1 MGIKKFGKKVI
12 FDKINA
18 KMMPEYTI
26 LNSEEIFEYEAAIVP
41 EGEYIEYEYIPVDCN
56 QLVANDQEIILEP
69 VKTTG
74 DFKHDRIS
82 RKRSYKPVDELVRPG
97 KKAKVPDSD
106 LTDKQ
111 LISRNKRR
119 ARNRE
124 AAQRQR
130 DRRLQKRA
138 LFEEKIEKLESENK
152 NWEGKYRIL
161 EEKYQ
166 KLEFQLRM
174 EQRKTMATNQMTT
187 NQNTQNIGNGYKPA
201 KLVKINQ
208 KRSQRKNLKVTIPDP
223 IQSTTVFA
231 PAQAPTY
238 APVSTPQSAKAEE
251 SPCYLNDLI
260 KVDTPTAEYVEK
272 MALSRQDSFFTLFD
286 L

>member
-1 MGIKKFGKKVI
+1 
-12 FDKINA
+12 
-18 KMMPEYTI
+18 MMPEYTF
-26 LNSEEIFEYEAAIVP
+26 LNAEEIFEYDAAVVP

-56 QLVANDQEIILEP
+56 QLVADDQEIILEP
-69 VKTTG
+69 VKTVKTTG
-74 DFKHDRIS
+74 DLKPVKHERIS

-97 KKAKVPDSD
+97 KKAKIPDSD

-130 DRRLQKRA
+130 DRRLQKSA

-152 NWEGKYRIL
+152 NWEEKYRIL

-166 KLEFQLRM
+166 KLQFQLRM
-174 EQRKTMATNQMTT
+174 EQRKNVATNQMAT

-208 KRSQRKNLKVTIPDP
+208 KRSQRKNLKITIPDP
-223 IQSTTVFA
+223 IQPTPVFA
-231 PAQAPTY
+231 PAPAPTY
-238 APVSTPQSAKAEE
+238 APVSAPQSA
-251 SPCYLNDLI
+251 
-260 KVDTPTAEYVEK
+260 
-272 MALSRQDSFFTLFD
+272 
-286 L
+286 

>member
-1 MGIKKFGKKVI
+1 
-12 FDKINA
+12 
-18 KMMPEYTI
+18 MPEYTF
-26 LNSEEIFEYEAAIVP
+26 LNTEEIFEYEAAVVP

-56 QLVANDQEIILEP
+56 QLIADDQEIILEP
-69 VKTTG
+69 VKTVKTTG
-74 DFKHDRIS
+74 DSKPKHERIS

-130 DRRLQKRA
+130 DRRLQKSA

-152 NWEGKYRIL
+152 NWEDKYRIL

-166 KLEFQLRM
+166 KLQFQLRM
-174 EQRKTMATNQMTT
+174 EQRKTVAPNVAT

-208 KRSQRKNLKVTIPDP
+208 KRSQRKNLKITIPDR
-223 IQSTTVFA
+223 IQPTPVFA
-231 PAQAPTY
+231 PALAPTY
-238 APVSTPQSAKAEE
+238 APVSTLQSAKAEE
-251 SPCYLNDLI
+251 SSCNLNDLI

-272 MALSRQDSFFTLFD
+272 MALSRQDSFCTLFD

>member
-1 MGIKKFGKKVI
+1 
-12 FDKINA
+12 
-18 KMMPEYTI
+18 MPEYTF
-26 LNSEEIFEYEAAIVP
+26 LNTEEIFEYEAAVVP
-41 EGEYIEYEYIPVDCN
+41 EVEYIEYEYIPVDCN
-56 QLVANDQEIILEP
+56 KLVEDDQEIILEP
-69 VKTTG
+69 VKTVKTTG
-74 DFKHDRIS
+74 DLKPKHERIS
-82 RKRSYKPVDELVRPG
+82 KKRSYKPVDELVRPG

-130 DRRLQKRA
+130 DRRLQKSA
-138 LFEEKIEKLESENK
+138 LFEEKIEKLASENK
-152 NWEGKYRIL
+152 NWEDKYRIL

-166 KLEFQLRM
+166 KLQFQLRM
-174 EQRKTMATNQMTT
+174 EQRKTQSIATNQK
-187 NQNTQNIGNGYKPA
+187 TQNIRSGYKPA

-208 KRSQRKNLKVTIPDP
+208 KKSQRKNLKITNPGP
-223 IQSTTVFA
+223 IQPTTVFA
-231 PAQAPTY
+231 PAPAPTY
-238 APVSTPQSAKAEE
+238 APAPTPQSAKAEE
-251 SPCYLNDLI
+251 SSCYLNDLI

>member
-18 KMMPEYTI
+18 KMMPEYTF
-26 LNSEEIFEYEAAIVP
+26 LNSEEIFEYEAAVVP
-41 EGEYIEYEYIPVDCN
+41 EGEYIEYEYIAVDCN
-56 QLVANDQEIILEP
+56 ELVADDQEIILEP
-69 VKTTG
+69 VKTVKTTG

-130 DRRLQKRA
+130 DRRLQKSA

-152 NWEGKYRIL
+152 NWEEKYRIL

-174 EQRKTMATNQMTT
+174 EQRKKLATNQK
-187 NQNTQNIGNGYKPA
+187 TQNMGNGYKPA

-208 KRSQRKNLKVTIPDP
+208 KRSQRKNLKV
-223 IQSTTVFA
+223 
-231 PAQAPTY
+231 
-238 APVSTPQSAKAEE
+238 
-251 SPCYLNDLI
+251 
-260 KVDTPTAEYVEK
+260 
-272 MALSRQDSFFTLFD
+272 
-286 L
+286 

>member
-1 MGIKKFGKKVI
+1 
-12 FDKINA
+12 
-18 KMMPEYTI
+18 MPEYTF
-26 LNSEEIFEYEAAIVP
+26 LNTEEIFEYEAAVVP

-56 QLVANDQEIILEP
+56 QLVADDQEIILEP
-69 VKTTG
+69 VKTVKTTG
-74 DFKHDRIS
+74 DLPVKHERIS

-130 DRRLQKRA
+130 DRRLQKSA

-152 NWEGKYRIL
+152 NWEDKYRIL

-166 KLEFQLRM
+166 KLQFQLRM
-174 EQRKTMATNQMTT
+174 EQRKNVATNQMAT
-187 NQNTQNIGNGYKPA
+187 NQNTQNIGNGYREKISKSLFPIRFNLHRFSPPHQLQPTLQCPHRSLLKP
-201 KLVKINQ
+201 
-208 KRSQRKNLKVTIPDP
+208 KNLSVISTI
-223 IQSTTVFA
+223 
-231 PAQAPTY
+231 
-238 APVSTPQSAKAEE
+238 
-251 SPCYLNDLI
+251 
-260 KVDTPTAEYVEK
+260 
-272 MALSRQDSFFTLFD
+272 
-286 L
+286 